1 MSWIFQKKEFSTL
14 TNLLVLSFIL
24 LLAGCAST
32 EKVNTENHVVEIEEN
47 DDDNDPFEGMN
58 RKSHAFNEAVDDYV
72 AAPISDAYKWITPQF
87 AQTGVAN
94 FFSNLKEINVFLN
107 DMMQG
112 KFAQGA
118 ADGGR
123 FLINSSIGLG
133 GLFDVASEMGLE
145 RHEEDFAQTL
155 AVWGVPAG
163 PYLVVPLLGPMTTR
177 GIPGTIFDTA
187 ANPASYIGL
196 PVQFIPIHFLQAVN
210 TRATLDSSI
219 KFIDEAALDPYVFTR
234 ESFLQY
240 RKYLISDG
248 KANIEDDLMDL
259 EDDFYLDDEEFSEE
273 TGLEKSITKGDE
285 DKATNF

>member
-1 MSWIFQKKEFSTL
+1 MSRILQKKEFSTL
-14 TNLLVLSFIL
+14 TILLILSVIF

-32 EKVNTENHVVEIEEN
+32 EKIKTEIHVVEIEES
-47 DDDNDPFEGMN
+47 DDETDPFEGMN
-58 RKSHAFNEAVDDYV
+58 RKSHAFNETVDDYI

-87 AQTGVAN
+87 AQTGIAN

-107 DMMQG
+107 DIMQG
-112 KFAQGA
+112 KFSQGA

-248 KANIEDDLMDL
+248 KANIEDNFMDM
-259 EDDFYLDDEEFSEE
+259 EDDFYLDDEVLPEE
-273 TGLEKSITKGDE
+273 TELEKSVTKGAD
-285 DKATNF
+285 DKSN